1 MTMQNTDATDEQLTP
16 ETEQLIDENEA
27 VVETQDEELDLFD
40 VTEYGDKVVRLQVD
54 GEEVVVPVKEAL
66 AGYQRQADYTRKTQ
80 DLSQQK
86 QQVQFAS
93 ALQEALDKDPAST
106 VELLRNHYGLNN
118 EVVEEDEYMDP
129 WEKQYREVNK
139 RLQSFEESQALQDI
153 EKTVS
158 RLQNNY
164 GEDFDPNEVVAKALA
179 TGNNDLEAVYKQIAF
194 DRLWENQKQMNAKS
208 QKEKQIV
215 ESKRQ
220 TGIVSGAGT
229 SAATTTSSSA
239 PVSSLRDAFDLA
251 KRQLGISN

>member
-1 MTMQNTDATDEQLTP
+1 MSDTNEYAITEVDPTLDGQVESVESEPSVNSTEDYFSWDEYA
-16 ETEQLIDENEA
+16 DR
-27 VVETQDEELDLFD
+27 
-40 VTEYGDKVVRLQVD
+40 KVKLPVG
-54 GEEVVVPVKEAL
+54 GEEIEVPLKEAL

-80 DLSQQK
+80 ELSQQK

-118 EVVEEDEYMDP
+118 EIVEEDEYMDP
-129 WEKQYREVNK
+129 WEKQYRDVNK
-139 RLQSFEESQALQDI
+139 RLQSFEESQALQEI

-158 RLQNNY
+158 RLQSNY

-208 QKEKQIV
+208 QKEKQII

-229 SAATTTSSSA
+229 SAATTTSSAA

>member
-1 MTMQNTDATDEQLTP
+1 MSDTNEYAITEVDPIIDGQVESVESEPSSSAEDYFSWDEYA
-16 ETEQLIDENEA
+16 DR
-27 VVETQDEELDLFD
+27 
-40 VTEYGDKVVRLQVD
+40 KVKLPVA
-54 GEEVVVPVKEAL
+54 GEEIEVPLKEAL

-80 DLSQQK
+80 ELSQQK

-118 EVVEEDEYMDP
+118 EIVEEDEYMDP
-129 WEKQYREVNK
+129 WEKQYRDVNK
-139 RLQSFEESQALQDI
+139 RLQSFEESQALQEI

-158 RLQNNY
+158 RLQSNY

-208 QKEKQIV
+208 QKEKQII

-229 SAATTTSSSA
+229 SAATTTSSTA

>member
-1 MTMQNTDATDEQLTP
+1 MSDTNEYATTEVDPTFDGQVENVESETTSSEDDYFSWDEY
-16 ETEQLIDENEA
+16 A
-27 VVETQDEELDLFD
+27 
-40 VTEYGDKVVRLQVD
+40 DKRVRLPVN
-54 GEEVVVPVKEAL
+54 GEEVEVPLKEAL

-80 DLSQQK
+80 ELSQQR

-106 VELLRNHYGLNN
+106 VELLRNHYGLDQD
-118 EVVEEDEYMDP
+118 VVEDDEYMDP

-158 RLQNNY
+158 RLQARY
-164 GEDFDPNEVVAKALA
+164 GDDFNSNEVVAKALA
-179 TGNNDLEAVYKQIAF
+179 TGNNDLEAVYKQVAF
-194 DRLWENQKQMNAKS
+194 DRLWENQKMINAKS
-208 QKEKQIV
+208 EKEKQII

-220 TGIVSGAGT
+220 TGIVSGAG
-229 SAATTTSSSA
+229 SAATSVAPSAA

-251 KRQLGISN
+251 KRQLGI

>member
-1 MTMQNTDATDEQLTP
+1 MSDTNEYAITEVDPTLDGQVESVESEPSSITEDYFSWDEYA
-16 ETEQLIDENEA
+16 DR
-27 VVETQDEELDLFD
+27 
-40 VTEYGDKVVRLQVD
+40 KVKLPVG
-54 GEEVVVPVKEAL
+54 GEEIEVPLKEAL

-80 DLSQQK
+80 ELSQQK

-118 EVVEEDEYMDP
+118 DIVEEDEYMDP
-129 WEKQYREVNK
+129 WEKQYRDVNK
-139 RLQSFEESQALQDI
+139 RLQSFEESQALQEI

-158 RLQNNY
+158 RLQSNY

-208 QKEKQIV
+208 QKEKQII

-220 TGIVSGAGT
+220 TGIVSSAGT
-229 SAATTTSSSA
+229 SAATTTSSAA

>member
-1 MTMQNTDATDEQLTP
+1 MSDTNEYAITEVDPTLDGQVESVESEPSANSTEDYFSWDEYA
-16 ETEQLIDENEA
+16 DR
-27 VVETQDEELDLFD
+27 
-40 VTEYGDKVVRLQVD
+40 KVKLPVA
-54 GEEVVVPVKEAL
+54 GEEIEVSLKEAL

-118 EVVEEDEYMDP
+118 DVVEEDEYMDP
-129 WEKQYREVNK
+129 WEKQYRDVNK

-158 RLQNNY
+158 RLQSNY

-208 QKEKQIV
+208 QKEQQII

-220 TGIVSGAGT
+220 TGIVSSSGT
-229 SAATTTSSSA
+229 SAATTTSSTA